1 MPQLGSGI
9 GWYWLGVLSHSSTVL
24 IGFCVCV
31 QVWKERKKSKN
42 PLERLKKK
50 DEKLEKLKK
59 CLARTSPA
67 PCPHLAR
74 TLPAPCLHTCLA
86 DVLAAC
92 HAVHWHV
99 AARPGD

>member
-74 TLPAPCLHTCLA
+74 TSPAPRPHLARTSPAPCQHL
-86 DVLAAC
+86 
-92 HAVHWHV
+92 
-99 AARPGD
+99 ARPPPP

>member
-67 PCPHLAR
+67 PCPPPR
-74 TLPAPCLHTCLA
+74 LPQCVAGHTGGKRRGCAPRGLPC
-86 DVLAAC
+86 
-92 HAVHWHV
+92 
-99 AARPGD
+99 